1 VQNTSYVP
9 SAHQVAI
16 GATMESAARIPRL
29 DNLTFMNQFHVKA
42 TYRLS
47 SDIPT
52 VYWDRTFAKQ
62 LTSIAPLD
70 YKDKLSAVAYVNS
83 HCNAPSGRNK
93 IVGQLMEL
101 LGSTLPVHGLGKCL
115 HNTDGAEKYP
125 FRRHHGL
132 LRQYR
137 FCIAMEN
144 SLSPD
149 YVSEKVYMALAAGSV
164 NVHLRMRAI
173 LKQKPAFHPALT
185 LTSKNPTILL
195 HTGAFPFTMVSR
207 TLATLFR
214 MLPLLSTTKNLGG
227 RHRRLPKS
235 CFV

>member
-1 VQNTSYVP
+1 
-9 SAHQVAI
+9 
-16 GATMESAARIPRL
+16 MESAARFPLL

-47 SDIPT
+47 SDIPM

-70 YKDKLSAVAYVNS
+70 YKEKLSAVAYVNS
-83 HCNAPSGRNK
+83 HCNAPSGRDI

-101 LGSTLPVHGLGKCL
+101 LGLTLPVHGLGKCL
-115 HNTDGAEKYP
+115 HNNDAAKKYP
-125 FRRHHGL
+125 YKQHHDL

-149 YVSEKVYMALAAGSV
+149 YVSEKVYMALAAG
-164 NVHLRMRAI
+164 
-173 LKQKPAFHPALT
+173 
-185 LTSKNPTILL
+185 
-195 HTGAFPFTMVSR
+195 
-207 TLATLFR
+207 
-214 MLPLLSTTKNLGG
+214 
-227 RHRRLPKS
+227 
-235 CFV
+235 